1 MFNPKIIVMIEFFSM
16 NLLWYA
22 LLIVCYAG
30 ICIGAVV
37 GIIFLIKAIVAKAN
51 LSSLQRIM
59 LEQLKIGETVTID
72 DEKHSYF
79 SYHVIK
85 IGTNKYY
92 PVLKM
97 KEGEVVVDHLLKKRE
112 GVVIFEPV
120 AGSMYQSLL
129 LQEKKA
135 KASMQI

>member
-1 MFNPKIIVMIEFFSM
+1 MFNPKIIVMIKFFAM

-22 LLIVCYAG
+22 LLIVCCTG
-30 ICIGAVV
+30 VCIGAVV
-37 GIIFLIKAIVAKAN
+37 GLVFLINAIVAKAN

-59 LEQLKIGETVTID
+59 LEQLNIGEEVTIH
-72 DEKHSYF
+72 DEKRSYF

-97 KEGEVVVDHLLKKRE
+97 KEGEVVVDHLLRKYGSYSYERIPGDKY
-112 GVVIFEPV
+112 PV
-120 AGSMYQSLL
+120 LL
-129 LQEKKA
+129 LQEKAENVSRK
-135 KASMQI
+135 I